1 MMHVP
6 RIQSMTNGE
15 TIMASAEIAAP
26 PERIFTALVTREVQQ
41 WWGSADTYRMADWS
55 ADLRV
60 GGLWTVVVRTAD
72 DRSLPAG
79 GEFLEIEAPSRI
91 VQTRAYAW
99 DHPTLGRRQTTVAWL
114 LQPMQSL
121 RSLQLFQ
128 DRMVYI
134 ADKGHPQIGGRL
146 TLAQFLASPHLR
158 TFGPSLS
165 TTNRVI
171 DEALDRLA
179 LLDARAARVVEC
191 RFFGGLSIEE
201 TAAALDISPITV
213 KRDWLAAKTWLR
225 RAITG

>member
-26 PERIFTALVTREVQQ
+26 PERIFTALVTREVEQ

-114 LQPMQSL
+114 LQPIARGTRL
-121 RSLQLFQ
+121 TICHGGFAGLTEAAVEHAEGWGRVLAWLQAY
-128 DRMVYI
+128 VE
-134 ADKGHPQIGGRL
+134 AGRL
-146 TLAQFLASPHLR
+146 
-158 TFGPSLS
+158 
-165 TTNRVI
+165 
-171 DEALDRLA
+171 
-179 LLDARAARVVEC
+179 
-191 RFFGGLSIEE
+191 
-201 TAAALDISPITV
+201 AAA
-213 KRDWLAAKTWLR
+213 
-225 RAITG
+225 